1 MAWWPWEEKYFVITG
16 SIVSLFLIVNLILE
30 LRGIIINNISLLTWS
45 QGVKVF
51 EIIFFQLPLGFL
63 YFFCMFYFS
72 LKFFL
77 SEFSSDNWK
86 FELAIFLGYPICTI
100 FICFKLFMLC
110 GYKHYALANQGPS
123 VARSQPE
130 GINMYQSVAYHI
142 PHEPAYVE
150 NANSDPPAYSDLSD
164 HADQNG
170 ILPAA
175 QERRDSFVTFDQ
187 NNSDPP
193 AYSDISD
200 QIDN

>member
-51 EIIFFQLPLGFL
+51 ELIFFQLPLGFL
-63 YFFCMFYFS
+63 YFMCMFYFS

-86 FELAIFLGYPICTI
+86 FELVIFLGYPICTI
-100 FICFKLFMLC
+100 FICIKLCMLC
-110 GYKHYALANQGPS
+110 AFKHDAVANQGPG
-123 VARSQPE
+123 VTRSQQE
-130 GINMYQSVAYHI
+130 GINMYQSVAFHNHI

-150 NANSDPPAYSDLSD
+150 NANSDPPAYADLSD
-164 HADQNG
+164 HADQNE
-170 ILPAA
+170 ILPLA
-175 QERRDSFVTFDQ
+175 QEERRNSLITF
-187 NNSDPP
+187 NKKSNPTG
-193 AYSDISD
+193 YSD
-200 QIDN
+200 N